1 MMNFGIYNQVIV
13 EWGIFIA
20 FILIPIIIYR
30 NKVNWK
36 WVGIAVGLFLI
47 HKIILFLGIK
57 VLPDIIPGRYNW
69 EGKIVSIIFLLFVAY
84 LLFPKKFDE
93 WGLRLSQN
101 GDAKKAG
108 ISVAIFTAIIGTFM
122 ALFYFSGTRQGI
134 ASDWL
139 YQLTM
144 PAIEEEFFDRGIML
158 LILDKAFLLKWK
170 FTKVNWS
177 WGAIILILMFYLSHA
192 ISVDAN
198 WNMVIV
204 WGDIM
209 PFIYGLLWMYIRL
222 ATGSLLLPILL
233 HGYINTI
240 GYLI

>member
-1 MMNFGIYNQVIV
+1 
-13 EWGIFIA
+13 
-20 FILIPIIIYR
+20 
-30 NKVNWK
+30 
-36 WVGIAVGLFLI
+36 
-47 HKIILFLGIK
+47 
-57 VLPDIIPGRYNW
+57 
-69 EGKIVSIIFLLFVAY
+69 
-84 LLFPKKFDE
+84 
-93 WGLRLSQN
+93 
-101 GDAKKAG
+101 
-108 ISVAIFTAIIGTFM
+108 
-122 ALFYFSGTRQGI
+122 
-134 ASDWL
+134 
-139 YQLTM
+139 
-144 PAIEEEFFDRGIML
+144 ML
-158 LILDKAFLLKWK
+158 LILDKAFLSKWK
-170 FTKVNWS
+170 FAKVNWS